1 MNNLKKEWMII
12 YMCRNGIA
20 TFIITLI
27 AFLFDLTNYYH
38 STVSYAM
45 QRIFTNNI
53 YTVMYFLMIW
63 ILNYLV
69 FEIFEIVIDTCKEMY
84 KDKIPMIKGIDYLT
98 IGSIVLPLV
107 LASIVYIS
115 VNSVLFKINF
125 CFLLVFMAMRSCKE
139 YYKKRKQTQ

>member
-12 YMCRNGIA
+12 YICRNGIA
-20 TFIITLI
+20 TFVITLI

-139 YYKKRKQTQ
+139 YYKKRK